1 MNPAGPAVSGRKA
14 CTRFVTLQQFLLTA
28 RMLSEQQAELA
39 DLNGDEKITAVDLS
53 LLKQILLS

>member
-1 MNPAGPAVSGRKA
+1 
-14 CTRFVTLQQFLLTA
+14 
-28 RMLSEQQAELA
+28 MLSEQQAELA